1 MPQPTGA
8 CACKADPRSRRS
20 QQALRA
26 ALAKEIAQ
34 GEDIARVSVAALTER
49 AGLTRRTFYSHYK
62 DIPDFIEQVE
72 ESVLSD
78 VRELIRNI
86 ASATLPD
93 LYRSI
98 EELEPAPGSV
108 ALLRY
113 IAENRELI
121 GALLGPGGDQGFI
134 KKIIDLARDEVS
146 GRMQTGIFPGALGS
160 FFDYYLTSVVTS
172 EVGVVQRWF
181 ERGLAEPPETMA
193 RIMTV
198 IAFIRPGDLYG
209 MPIDINVP
217 EYGLKLMGLNLDN
230 SGVRSS
236 EATSNR
242 MEGE

>member
-1 MPQPTGA
+1 MPQTMGT

-20 QQALRA
+20 QQALRW
-26 ALAKEIAQ
+26 ALAQEIAQ
-34 GEDIARVSVAALTER
+34 GEDIARLSVAALTER
-49 AGLTRRTFYSHYK
+49 AGLTRRTFYSHYR

-72 ESVLSD
+72 TGILNE
-78 VRELIRNI
+78 VRVLIRNI
-86 ASATLPD
+86 AEATLPD

-98 EELEPAPGSV
+98 KELEPAPGSV
-108 ALLRY
+108 ELLRY
-113 IAENRELI
+113 IAENHELI

-134 KKIIDLARDEVS
+134 KKIIDLARSEVS

-181 ERGLAEPPETMA
+181 ERGLVEPSETMA

-217 EYGLKLMGLNLDN
+217 EYGMKLMGLNLDN
-230 SGVRSS
+230 SALSS
-236 EATSNR
+236 NDSASDSV
-242 MEGE
+242 EGE